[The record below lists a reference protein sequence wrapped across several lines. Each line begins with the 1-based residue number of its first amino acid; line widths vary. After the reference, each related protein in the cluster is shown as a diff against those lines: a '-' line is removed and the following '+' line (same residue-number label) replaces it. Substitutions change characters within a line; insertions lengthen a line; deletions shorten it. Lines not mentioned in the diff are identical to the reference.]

1 MSRLRKSRPS
11 CPGLFAEKVIEWL
24 YWDIPQFGVLR
35 SRTLL
40 ARAEALSCYANVAS
54 RFLVL
59 TRTPC
64 VQPWLA
70 SSSQAA
76 PAPEGDETLSGR
88 NAGSSPAPTPA
99 PAPAPAAAPDAAE
112 LLAAA
117 VTLKEILAAL
127 GADPF
132 CVDQLTFEQQETLVA
147 SEKGARLLA
156 FSQGRL
162 DKRQAAEREEK
173 QRERDERN
181 TEALARLQAE
191 LQREREA
198 RRVREFL

>member
-1 MSRLRKSRPS
+1 MSAGIPGAV

-70 SSSQAA
+70 SSSHT
-76 PAPEGDETLSGR
+76 APEVAEERRTTPGR
-88 NAGSSPAPTPA
+88 S
-99 PAPAPAAAPDAAE
+99 
-112 LLAAA
+112 
-117 VTLKEILAAL
+117 
-127 GADPF
+127 
-132 CVDQLTFEQQETLVA
+132 
-147 SEKGARLLA
+147 AR
-156 FSQGRL
+156 
-162 DKRQAAEREEK
+162 REE
-173 QRERDERN
+173 
-181 TEALARLQAE
+181 L
-191 LQREREA
+191 
-198 RRVREFL
+198 VRANGSIIFGETQDLSFFGHAPRAH

>member
-1 MSRLRKSRPS
+1 MRRISAGTPGAV

-70 SSSQAA
+70 SSSHV
-76 PAPEGDETLSGR
+76 
-88 NAGSSPAPTPA
+88 GSS
-99 PAPAPAAAPDAAE
+99 
-112 LLAAA
+112 LLSLHRRCASVLIRLLWHVSTALDERA
-117 VTLKEILAAL
+117 KESGADSARCTLHALRTLVTLATTGYSAQGSARGCHLRRTPEQDGPPHLQQQPRLRFITAAQLFGAAL
-127 GADPF
+127 RFP
-132 CVDQLTFEQQETLVA
+132 
-147 SEKGARLLA
+147 
-156 FSQGRL
+156 
-162 DKRQAAEREEK
+162 
-173 QRERDERN
+173 
-181 TEALARLQAE
+181 
-191 LQREREA
+191 A
-198 RRVREFL
+198 RRNPSRDDDC

>member
-1 MSRLRKSRPS
+1 MRQKTSRLRKSRPS

-70 SSSQAA
+70 SSSH
-76 PAPEGDETLSGR
+76 GR
-88 NAGSSPAPTPA
+88 W
-99 PAPAPAAAPDAAE
+99 
-112 LLAAA
+112 
-117 VTLKEILAAL
+117 AAL
-127 GADPF
+127 HMCAGPR
-132 CVDQLTFEQQETLVA
+132 CLIP
-147 SEKGARLLA
+147 
-156 FSQGRL
+156 
-162 DKRQAAEREEK
+162 
-173 QRERDERN
+173 QRHSR
-181 TEALARLQAE
+181 T
-191 LQREREA
+191 QRCTSPP
-198 RRVREFL
+198 LPPGTHS

>member
-1 MSRLRKSRPS
+1 MVYPAGIARILRSALSLSAGALRTRASKERRNAAGYPGQMSRLRKSRPS

-70 SSSQAA
+70 SSSQVLPSSVHLLLQGRHR
-76 PAPEGDETLSGR
+76 PANRCCFRSCSG
-88 NAGSSPAPTPA
+88 AEISSSPCRRC
-99 PAPAPAAAPDAAE
+99 
-112 LLAAA
+112 
-117 VTLKEILAAL
+117 
-127 GADPF
+127 G
-132 CVDQLTFEQQETLVA
+132 
-147 SEKGARLLA
+147 
-156 FSQGRL
+156 
-162 DKRQAAEREEK
+162 
-173 QRERDERN
+173 QRCPGP
-181 TEALARLQAE
+181 
-191 LQREREA
+191 
-198 RRVREFL
+198 

>member
-1 MSRLRKSRPS
+1 MRQKTSRLRKSRPS

-70 SSSQAA
+70 SSSH
-76 PAPEGDETLSGR
+76 R
-88 NAGSSPAPTPA
+88 
-99 PAPAPAAAPDAAE
+99 
-112 LLAAA
+112 
-117 VTLKEILAAL
+117 
-127 GADPF
+127 
-132 CVDQLTFEQQETLVA
+132 CH
-147 SEKGARLLA
+147 R
-156 FSQGRL
+156 
-162 DKRQAAEREEK
+162 
-173 QRERDERN
+173 
-181 TEALARLQAE
+181 
-191 LQREREA
+191 
-198 RRVREFL
+198 